1 MGTQWARSGHAACVQ
16 CTCTLVCM
24 QCTCSAHAVRVR
36 LARRAE
42 RVQHGVGVRVVGV
55 AVRGDI
61 EGLPSRGG
69 RGGKWLALPFAVG
82 EECAGGAAERGVEQ
96 RGEVGGVELEG
107 GGELL
112 RELPHLPRGGGGGW
126 GWAVL
131 GVEDRVV
138 VVEGREG

>member
-1 MGTQWARSGHAACVQ
+1 MGTQWACSVRAVYVHARVHAVH
-16 CTCTLVCM
+16 M
-24 QCTCSAHAVRVR
+24 QCTCSAHAVRMR

-55 AVRGDI
+55 AVRGDV

-82 EECAGGAAERGVEQ
+82 EECARGAAERGVEQ

-126 GWAVL
+126 RW
-131 GVEDRVV
+131 
-138 VVEGREG
+138 GRGCGE